1 MDLHC
6 FSFKLLKTTYKFLLK
21 RNNACFWNID
31 DEYFMNSAE
40 HIFFINCVTQGAWK
54 LHILHKKNHTSNFTW
69 KKGNWIVASPRDGR
83 LCLTAFTERGI
94 YAVWSRYLLGPLD
107 PGSKLHRPPGCTV
120 YRTSVIRYH
129 PFWIFSL
136 GLSSYKLHLTS
147 LLHPKSKISSLLS
160 KVHYNKTILNF
171 VVWYV
176 QTLLQNPIRVLLNF
190 QDMGP
195 YPLKQLTWYKIY
207 ELCAMA

>member
-69 KKGNWIVASPRDGR
+69 KKGNWIVASSRDGR

-94 YAVWSRYLLGPLD
+94 YAVWSRYLLGLLG
-107 PGSKLHRPPGCTV
+107 PGSKLQRPPGCTV

-129 PFWIFSL
+129 PFEYFREGYQAINFIWRHYCTPKARFPAFYPRYTTIKQSWI
-136 GLSSYKLHLTS
+136 
-147 LLHPKSKISSLLS
+147 LLCGTCKP
-160 KVHYNKTILNF
+160 F
-171 VVWYV
+171 
-176 QTLLQNPIRVLLNF
+176 
-190 QDMGP
+190 
-195 YPLKQLTWYKIY
+195 YKIQ
-207 ELCAMA
+207 